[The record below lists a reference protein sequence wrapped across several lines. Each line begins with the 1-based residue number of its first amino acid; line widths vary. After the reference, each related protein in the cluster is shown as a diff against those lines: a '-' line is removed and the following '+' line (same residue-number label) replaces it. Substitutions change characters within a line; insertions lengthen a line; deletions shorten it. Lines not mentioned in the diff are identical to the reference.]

1 MAPLA
6 TRKLPKTHWLDAVC
20 VGASTPTRVAV
31 RGIVP
36 LLITAMGRH
45 RRQMRRPNAAG
56 FPDKKAKA
64 TSVVGGLRT
73 GDLVRAVVPT
83 GSVKAG
89 VYIGRL
95 AIRAT
100 GSGTVQTA
108 RGTLAGIHVR

>member
-1 MAPLA
+1 MGYESQ
-6 TRKLPKTHWLDAVC
+6 C
-20 VGASTPTRVAV
+20 VGHSDRSHTRTRGTFPPQGESERIADVAGV
-31 RGIVP
+31 R
-36 LLITAMGRH
+36 
-45 RRQMRRPNAAG
+45 RRSAAEAAG
-56 FPDKKAKA
+56 FPDQKAKA

-100 GSGTVQTA
+100 GSGNVQTA
-108 RGTLAGIHVR
+108 RGTIEGIHVR